1 MIDLSRF
8 HAAQAGPSGHAQ
20 ALAELRAGRKLS
32 HWIWYIFPQLRSL
45 GRSSTARLYGL
56 AGLEE
61 AQAWLADPLLEPRL
75 LDCTRAA
82 AAATRRRVGLLRLM
96 GSEVDVMKLMSSMTL
111 FAAAAGPK
119 DAELRA
125 LAEELL
131 AAGEAQGWPRCAHT
145 LAALSHPR
153 PN

>member
-20 ALAELRAGRKLS
+20 ALAELKAGRKLS

-45 GRSSTARLYGL
+45 GRSSTARLHGL
-56 AGLEE
+56 EGLEE
-61 AQAWLADPLLEPRL
+61 AQAWLADSLLGPRL

-82 AAATRRRVGLLRLM
+82 TEATRRRVALLRLM
-96 GSEVDVMKLMSSMTL
+96 GSEVDAMKLMSCMTL
-111 FAAAAGPK
+111 FSAAAGPK
-119 DAELRA
+119 DAELRS

-131 AAGEAQGWPRCAHT
+131 AAGEAQGWSRCAHT
-145 LAALSHPR
+145 LAVLSERGPI
-153 PN
+153 